1 MPRIVSDDTYQ
12 KALLAA
18 PRPGMDRVR
27 AFYDHRV
34 GLICKDPRYL
44 LIPMDDHL
52 VHRGDGVFE
61 TLKFTAGRIYQLD
74 AHVERLFHSATTIAI
89 HPPCSRQDVRQLLIE
104 LAAASELEN
113 GLLAVYVGRGPGG
126 FTADFRECPQPSL
139 YAVARVA
146 PQYSEALWENGVTAY
161 TTGFPAKQCYL
172 SRIKTV
178 DYLPNVLMKR
188 EAVLKGYDY
197 PLCFDEQ
204 GFLAEGATEN
214 VCLVNSSGELIV
226 PELRNALPGTTLL
239 RGLDL
244 IRPELPIEHRLV
256 KEDELYQAREL
267 ILLGTSLDAVSVVRF
282 NDRPIHDVR
291 PGPVSQRL
299 RQLLLE
305 DHRRTGTP
313 IADAHPAS

>member
-1 MPRIVSDDTYQ
+1 VPRTISDQSYLE
-12 KALLAA
+12 ALLAA
-18 PRPGMDRVR
+18 PRPGIDQVR

-34 GLICKDPRYL
+34 GVIGKDPRYL

-61 TLKFTAGRIYQLD
+61 TLKFTAKRLYQLD
-74 AHVERLFHSATTIAI
+74 AHVERLFHSAKTIAI
-89 HPPCSRQDVRQLLIE
+89 HPPCSREDVRELIID

-113 GLLAVYVGRGPGG
+113 GIVAVYVGRGPGG
-126 FTADFRECPQPSL
+126 FSADFRECPQPSL
-139 YAVARVA
+139 YGVVRIM
-146 PQYSEALWENGVTAY
+146 PERPEELWEKGVTAY
-161 TTGFPAKQCYL
+161 TTSFPAKQCYL

-214 VCLVNSSGELIV
+214 VCLVNASGELIV

-244 IRPELPIEHRLV
+244 IRPELPVEHRLV
-256 KEDELYQAREL
+256 KEDELYQAKEL
-267 ILLGTSLDAVSVVRF
+267 ILLGTSLDAISVVRF
-282 NDRPIHDVR
+282 NGRPIHDVR
-291 PGPVSQRL
+291 PGPVSRRL
-299 RQLLLE
+299 RQLLRE
-305 DHRRTGTP
+305 DQERNGTP
-313 IADAHPAS
+313 IH